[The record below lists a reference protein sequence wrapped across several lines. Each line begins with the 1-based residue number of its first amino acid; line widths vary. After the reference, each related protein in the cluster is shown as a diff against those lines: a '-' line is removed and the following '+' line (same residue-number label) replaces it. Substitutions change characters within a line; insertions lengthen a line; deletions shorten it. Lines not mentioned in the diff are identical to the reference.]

1 MRVAYDVSELKKNM
15 RPSPEAPDLP
25 VLLKG
30 VHKQMAQMNQLLKE
44 QTVASRKE
52 AHASDVQL
60 QWLERIHDRLDTIA
74 VENRVTNLLL
84 SELVALNRSIITEET
99 DELREEIR
107 NDVYHRVLNAE

>member
-1 MRVAYDVSELKKNM
+1 MQQNVSEWKKKKLPT
-15 RPSPEAPDLP
+15 PSQVPDLP

-30 VHKQMAQMNQLLKE
+30 VQKQMTQMNQLVKE
-44 QTVASRKE
+44 QTVASRKQ

-107 NDVYHRVLNAE
+107 NDAYGRVLNAE